1 MDGYRW
7 YQNGTKRIP
16 NSDPKVHFSLSL
28 PSGNTIL
35 FKKCAVFLLDTNK
48 KAGKCV
54 LLHYIGDDSLAIDRP
69 HGSSKKNY
77 QDYFRTCPSVM
88 KRLALLPN
96 LPGNL
101 YKDAIAN
108 SDCPSAQHPIMMP
121 RNSIQIS
128 NIQKR
133 QRSKQRLSHDALY
146 NLHELAYYD
155 LDDFVHIIKTFPDL
169 IVICGLKK
177 MVKELNPL
185 LQRIFLLTIV
195 VVVVF
200 SATGCWCITNLK

>member
-1 MDGYRW
+1 MENVSY
-7 YQNGTKRIP
+7 
-16 NSDPKVHFSLSL
+16 
-28 PSGNTIL
+28 
-35 FKKCAVFLLDTNK
+35 
-48 KAGKCV
+48 
-54 LLHYIGDDSLAIDRP
+54 YIGDDSLAIGRP
-69 HGSSKKNY
+69 HGSSEKND

-133 QRSKQRLSHDALY
+133 QCSKQRLSHDALY
-146 NLHELAYYD
+146 NLHELAYD
-155 LDDFVHIIKTFPDL
+155 LDDFVLIIKTFPDL

-177 MVKELNPL
+177 MVKELICQVPP
-185 LQRIFLLTIV
+185 
-195 VVVVF
+195 
-200 SATGCWCITNLK
+200 SAASII